1 MDDGKIVLTK
11 LYGGK
16 SKEYRQRQKQTV
28 YSIYVTCLMDLRRNK
43 MELVLTKTVFYV
55 FSCSSSSSGS
65 SFTFIRCGGRY
76 TAVFFFVFMAAAVIV
91 IEFLHVKVS
100 KFTFCVMCSV
110 KFSSQKLL
118 YKTAVN
124 RRCHI

>member
-1 MDDGKIVLTK
+1 MC
-11 LYGGK
+11 
-16 SKEYRQRQKQTV
+16 SPAPPPP
-28 YSIYVTCLMDLRRNK
+28 
-43 MELVLTKTVFYV
+43 LVLLLPL
-55 FSCSSSSSGS
+55 SGVEVD
-65 SFTFIRCGGRY
+65 TQL
-76 TAVFFFVFMAAAVIV
+76 FFFVFMAAAVIV

-118 YKTAVN
+118 YKTEVN